1 MHSRLGERSSLA
13 RAPADLGP
21 PRRAG
26 AVRGVPPHRA
36 VGRFLLPPS
45 GQRLSLW
52 RGRHGSA
59 RGWRSRSRCEA
70 EGRGEEGEE
79 ERPSC
84 ERVQRSPARHL
95 LAAWQARQVSSGAGE
110 AERDDGGAAVV
121 LAPRAAERLTSLL
134 PSRHSPDQRLLRV
147 QRQRLRFVAA
157 HGETRASFTR
167 ALVLSPSSLATGSR
181 SESSTLSS
189 SWPQPG
195 KSLSRRRAPP
205 DTTSPTSRATC
216 AHLPD
221 HRRSLPP
228 ALREDRCPLDHAPSG
243 PTAQRRPSGKRAG
256 SE

>member
-1 MHSRLGERSSLA
+1 MSARSLSLRSLSEDHRSALHSVLSILIQSIYLFNES
-13 RAPADLGP
+13 
-21 PRRAG
+21 
-26 AVRGVPPHRA
+26 AVRASR
-36 VGRFLLPPS
+36 VGADRS
-45 GQRLSLW
+45 G
-52 RGRHGSA
+52 
-59 RGWRSRSRCEA
+59 
-70 EGRGEEGEE
+70 
-79 ERPSC
+79 
-84 ERVQRSPARHL
+84 
-95 LAAWQARQVSSGAGE
+95 
-110 AERDDGGAAVV
+110 
-121 LAPRAAERLTSLL
+121 SLL
-134 PSRHSPDQRLLRV
+134 PSRHSPPQRLLRV